1 MLASD
6 MTHGGA
12 AKKRFKPEQK
22 QNTSALPIQAVK
34 NDAQEEHEPKERTG
48 DPDAN
53 TALARWAG
61 PEAPSPPAE
70 PDCDRGPGGP
80 ACTTPVTDEC
90 VGAQHAYIR
99 HYYIC
104 MASTGS
110 VDGPCLHMIASEMW
124 PLLYNTA
131 AWVKGRRYY
140 CSNNSMGR
148 FHRYPANTGLIIEIR
163 QGEHT
168 YYCRGAVPDQ
178 VDFDTFALQHQTR
191 HGSRTTA
198 AALYDRIPIVMPSTT
213 EIVVP
218 VNEAQGV
225 YKLASLEVYHGLPEW
240 SWYQLFNLV

>member
-6 MTHGGA
+6 MTQGGA

-90 VGAQHAYIR
+90 VGAQHAHFR

-110 VDGPCLHMIASEMW
+110 EDGPCLHMIAAEMW
-124 PLLYNTA
+124 PLLYNTE
-131 AWVKGRRYY
+131 AWVR
-140 CSNNSMGR
+140 
-148 FHRYPANTGLIIEIR
+148 A
-163 QGEHT
+163 
-168 YYCRGAVPDQ
+168 GATIAVTTQ
-178 VDFDTFALQHQTR
+178 WAVSTDTR
-191 HGSRTTA
+191 
-198 AALYDRIPIVMPSTT
+198 PI
-213 EIVVP
+213 
-218 VNEAQGV
+218 
-225 YKLASLEVYHGLPEW
+225 LD
-240 SWYQLFNLV
+240 